1 MLDTNAVAYNSS
13 MSIPHSFESIFP
25 IAAGTIILRCNSC
38 VIPLLK
44 ILSGFPLNTLAFPK
58 KYSRQSFY
66 ENFFLEKENAVL
78 EFNRLFGFFFCCV
91 LLFTIGL
98 TSRVHS
104 ILSYYS
110 PWLLEEDTVL
120 VQSPL
125 VQRTFPT
132 EDLLTL
138 WLWETFMNL

>member
-78 EFNRLFGFFFCCV
+78 NRVQQVVWVLF
-91 LLFTIGL
+91 LLCFTF
-98 TSRVHS
+98 
-104 ILSYYS
+104 YY
-110 PWLLEEDTVL
+110 
-120 VQSPL
+120 
-125 VQRTFPT
+125 RTYK
-132 EDLLTL
+132 
-138 WLWETFMNL
+138 